1 MSTVGKQNLDLDR
14 TSLHQA
20 NIVLSLFRGIAFFL
34 YCCQSMRIQPDTGID
49 IDTQQKDQKITITTK
64 PHDKKPL

>member
-20 NIVLSLFRGIAFFL
+20 NIVLSLFRGITFFF
-34 YCCQSMRIQPDTGID
+34 YYCQSMRIQPDTD
-49 IDTQQKDQKITITTK
+49 IDTEPQQKDQKSQ
-64 PHDKKPL
+64 